1 MIGNVICAIDNAQL
15 NNLIEIRKNFK
26 YNYIKELNEK
36 TGQNFSIPKCKVIVI
51 DDLVINQDD
60 FIGGSILL
68 PDGKAM
74 YSLIENDYNNFS
86 MQYINKLSNDPNI
99 REYLTILLSGL
110 IEKGFDY
117 IIYFNNNDYQ
127 MALTIANVLFGDLYN
142 MYGMIV
148 YSYDN
153 IINQPSLL
161 LNQSIHPEKLVFD
174 KQLIEQY
181 GYALNNPGLFYNFGG

>member
-127 MALTIANVLFGDLYN
+127 MALTIANVLFGYLYN

-181 GYALNNPGLFYNFGG
+181 GYTLNNPGLFYNFGG

>member
-1 MIGNVICAIDNAQL
+1 MIGNVICAIDNVQL

-127 MALTIANVLFGDLYN
+127 MALTIANVLFGYLYN

>member
-1 MIGNVICAIDNAQL
+1 MIGNVICAIDNTQL

-127 MALTIANVLFGDLYN
+127 MALTIANVLFGYLYN